1 MALRFIAVATA
12 GTVVG
17 AQIDE
22 IIEGDPI
29 IIGRDGEAD
38 LVLPE
43 PTVSRRHVEV
53 RSSDE
58 GWEIVDLG
66 SRLGTWLNGKKLKA
80 GEGVPFREGEEVEV
94 GIVRVKFLG
103 EREDG
108 GAQDTREIAMEL
120 AMGLEMVEIDTAL
133 KRPGTGMLAPV
144 IGLAVGFLGL
154 LAAAL
159 L

>member
-22 IIEGDPI
+22 IVEGDPV

-38 LVLPE
+38 LVLLE
-43 PTVSRRHVEV
+43 PTVSRRHVV
-53 RSSDE
+53 VGSVVV
-58 GWEIVDLG
+58 GWLFVVVG
-66 SRLGTWLNGKKLKA
+66 CRLGTWFNGKTLWG
-80 GEGVPFREGEEVEV
+80 GEGAPLREGDEVEM
-94 GIVRVKFLG
+94 GLFRVKFLG
-103 EREDG
+103 EQEDKPV
-108 GAQDTREIAMEL
+108 QDTREIAMEL
-120 AMGLEMVEIDTAL
+120 AMELEMVEIETAL
-133 KRPGTGMLAPV
+133 KRPGAGMFAPV
-144 IGLAVGFLGL
+144 IGLAVGFLSL

>member
-22 IIEGDPI
+22 IVEGDPV

-38 LVLPE
+38 LVLLE

-53 RSSDE
+53 RSGDE

-66 SRLGTWLNGKKLKA
+66 SRLGTWLNGKKLRA
-80 GEGVPFREGEEVEV
+80 GEGAPLREGDEVEM
-94 GIVRVKFLG
+94 GLFRVKFLG
-103 EREDG
+103 EQEDKPV
-108 GAQDTREIAMEL
+108 QDTREIAMEL
-120 AMGLEMVEIDTAL
+120 AMELEMVEIETAL
-133 KRPGTGMLAPV
+133 KRPGAGMFAPV
-144 IGLAVGFLGL
+144 IGLAVGFLSL

>member
-1 MALRFIAVATA
+1 MALRFIAIATE
-12 GTVVG
+12 GTVAG

-22 IIEGDPI
+22 VVEGDSV
-29 IIGRDGEAD
+29 IIGRDEKAD

-53 RSSDE
+53 RSADD

-66 SRLGTWLNGKKLKA
+66 SRLGTWLNGRKLRV
-80 GEGVPFREGEEVEV
+80 GEGVPLREGDEVEM
-94 GIVRVKFLG
+94 GLFRVMFLG
-103 EREDG
+103 EHEDQP
-108 GAQDTREIAMEL
+108 AQDTREIARALAIEL
-120 AMGLEMVEIDTAL
+120 EEGRE
-133 KRPGTGMLAPV
+133 RPGALNLPSIFGLLA
-144 IGLAVGFLGL
+144 GFLGL